1 MTGSPRNCRIAD
13 TVAAV
18 VFTLVISFPMVSLL
32 LQRDLAI
39 AAFPIPESL
48 AELPDY
54 HKELKRYF
62 AASMN
67 VRRRFAGVHSR
78 LKLAM
83 NGPSKV
89 GGVTVGKD
97 GWLYLDWMLKG
108 RDFRIQ
114 APLSHESLVRSRAH
128 YEKLERECRQ
138 RNLRYLLVL
147 IPTKQAVYPEFLPD
161 ALHGRIGCDS
171 KVENMFRL
179 LNAKSTMIKPLKLL
193 PVLRESKV
201 HGPSRTCRSSHWPMY
216 PPRPIMYTL
225 ADESWFRS
233 KMSVFVIK
241 MFRR

>member
-1 MTGSPRNCRIAD
+1 M
-13 TVAAV
+13 AV
-18 VFTLVISFPMVSLL
+18 
-32 LQRDLAI
+32 
-39 AAFPIPESL
+39 
-48 AELPDY
+48 
-54 HKELKRYF
+54 
-62 AASMN
+62 
-67 VRRRFAGVHSR
+67 
-78 LKLAM
+78 
-83 NGPSKV
+83 NGPSKF

-97 GWLYLDWMLKG
+97 GWLYPDWMLKG
-108 RDFRIQ
+108 RDYRIQ
-114 APLSHESLVRSRAH
+114 ASLSHESLVRSRAH
-128 YEKLERECRQ
+128 CEKLERECRQ